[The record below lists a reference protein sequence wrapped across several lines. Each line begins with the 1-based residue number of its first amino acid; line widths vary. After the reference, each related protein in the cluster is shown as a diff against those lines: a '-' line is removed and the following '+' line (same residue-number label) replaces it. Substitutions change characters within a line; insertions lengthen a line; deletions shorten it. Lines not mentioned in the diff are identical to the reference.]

1 MKHYK
6 LKKDLPFA
14 KKGELLKRVDKL
26 DYECDRPNNED
37 VMRKIQGD
45 DISCS
50 VIYFDTN
57 IVVQIPNSRL
67 SEWIEVESQE
77 DILYSGNGVKILSD
91 DEIDGQHKITIS
103 IKK

>member
-1 MKHYK
+1 MKHFT
-6 LKKDLPFA
+6 LKKELPFA
-14 KKGELLKRVDKL
+14 PKGEKLRYVD
-26 DYECDRPNNED
+26 RNEY
-37 VMRKIQGD
+37 VIENSHNENAIQKIMGE

-50 VIYFDTN
+50 VIYFSN
-57 IVVQIPNSRL
+57 SIVVQIPNSRL